1 MSRTRLQQL
10 TDLGQSVWYD
20 NISRELIGSG
30 SLEKLRQRGIR
41 GVTSNPTIFEKAIA
55 NTNTYDSAI
64 EELGK
69 RGMDARQIFEQVAI
83 EDIRAA
89 CDVLRP
95 VFDATKGQDG
105 YVSYEVSPE
114 LAFNTKETLADAK
127 RLFARIAKDNV
138 MIKIPGTK
146 EGMPAIRAATAEG
159 ININIT
165 LLFAI
170 EAHDQ
175 VIDAYLSGLEDRVK
189 AGKPID
195 KIASVASFFVSRVDT
210 KVDKM
215 LEDLLSPAPGS
226 GQKPTAA
233 RETIT
238 AQGSGQKPTA
248 ARETIAAL
256 FGQTAIAN
264 ARMSYR
270 LFLDR
275 FQSPRFAALKSKGAR
290 VQRPLWASTSTKNP
304 KYRDVVYCEQLIGPD
319 TVNTMPPATVDAFDD
334 HGVAART
341 LPDDVSA
348 SKKLLADLAKVGID
362 LKMVCDQLVDEGVKS
377 FAKSFTELLGAVAK
391 KRSQLVS
398 SK

>member
-55 NTNTYDSAI
+55 NTNTYDAAI

-215 LEDLLSPAPGS
+215 LEELLSP
-226 GQKPTAA
+226 
-233 RETIT
+233 

-362 LKMVCDQLVDEGVKS
+362 LKLVCDQLVDEGVKS